1 MIKNIL
7 KTIQNDFFCS
17 FKFSF
22 IIIILFL
29 LLKLIASYIY
39 YFSYELNIFNLSNI
53 FGGYIESL
61 FTSNEFKSCNLDN
74 HYTIYFDENISC
86 AYSMRMPVIPYLY
99 LIFTLFSKKYFVIAI
114 LKNILLSFI
123 FLILFKIFYKKIK
136 LIDKNIFYIFNFF
149 LLFVFISPVVIKH
162 SSNISYE
169 EGIILE
175 LIILWSLF
183 FLLSCYYISRNTT
196 KKNELTPILVISLST
211 VIYFTK
217 SSTFLC
223 LLISIIISLIW
234 LKKENNLKV
243 ILTILISLSLVMV
256 WGYRNLNVSNSFNIG
271 SSINW
276 VNGYHG
282 LNDTALQIYPEI
294 ALDQIFF
301 AESFELKNKKIILN
315 NDNIVIKFENE
326 WDKNDYYKNKSL
338 NWIKESPVD
347 FIKLTYKKFYNF
359 FIYLKKTPYSVGP
372 KVNKEYKEY
381 SFQELVVFTWLIF
394 GRLSTILL
402 LFFIYKNWRNEKFM
416 CTFIILMCGAYSLP
430 YLIGFNYE
438 RHITPFIIM
447 TIFSNIMLYNANK
460 NRPLLK

>member
-1 MIKNIL
+1 MIKNTL
-7 KTIQNDFFCS
+7 KTMQNDFFCS

-61 FTSNEFKSCNLDN
+61 STSNEFKSCNLDN

-149 LLFVFISPVVIKH
+149 LL
-162 SSNISYE
+162 
-169 EGIILE
+169 
-175 LIILWSLF
+175 
-183 FLLSCYYISRNTT
+183 SCYYISRNTT

-223 LLISIIISLIW
+223 LFISIIINLIW

-243 ILTILISLSLVMV
+243 ILTILISLSLVML

-460 NRPLLK
+460 NRLLLK